1 MVTAPPCV
9 SSDFSGRPRV
19 DDECLT
25 YKESQLSQSAK
36 RRARMR
42 RTAVRKSVKAS
53 GDIIQFLTKGTPWNV
68 NADIFVPRAVDQQLV
83 QGSWET
89 LQFTLE
95 AKDIDD
101 GIASRATTVPSGA
114 DVGQTLPRGFAR
126 VPNNC
131 IRA

>member
-42 RTAVRKSVKAS
+42 RTAVKKSMKGSSV
-53 GDIIQFLTKGTPWNV
+53 IIKFLTYGTPWNV
-68 NADIFVPRAVDQQLV
+68 IADIFVPGAIDQQLV
-83 QGSWET
+83 QVS
-89 LQFTLE
+89 
-95 AKDIDD
+95 
-101 GIASRATTVPSGA
+101 
-114 DVGQTLPRGFAR
+114 
-126 VPNNC
+126 
-131 IRA
+131 